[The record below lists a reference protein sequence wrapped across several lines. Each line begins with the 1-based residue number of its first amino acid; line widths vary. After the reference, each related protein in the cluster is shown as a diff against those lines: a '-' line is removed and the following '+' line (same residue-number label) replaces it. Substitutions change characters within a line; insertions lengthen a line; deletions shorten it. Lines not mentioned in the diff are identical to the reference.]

1 MPLHIIKLVVGVDSL
16 DDLVAWRRARAHA
29 EPEWVVHTRV
39 TPKRAAEVEDGGSI
53 FRVIKGVIVC
63 RQPVLRVE
71 THGVGREA
79 RCRLVVA
86 PQVVR
91 VAPTPRRP
99 FQGWRYLEPNKAP
112 SDLEGADGK
121 GADGEGGPMPADLA
135 IRLRELGAW

>member
-1 MPLHIIKLVVGVDSL
+1 MPLHIIKLVVGVDTL
-16 DDLVAWRRARAHA
+16 DELVAWRRARAHA

-53 FRVIKGVIVC
+53 YRVIKGVIVC

-71 THGVGREA
+71 THGEGREA

-86 PQVVR
+86 PEVVR

-99 FQGWRYLEPNKAP
+99 FQGWRYLEPGKAP
-112 SDLEGADGK
+112 PDLG
-121 GADGEGGPMPADLA
+121 GADGEGGHMPADLA